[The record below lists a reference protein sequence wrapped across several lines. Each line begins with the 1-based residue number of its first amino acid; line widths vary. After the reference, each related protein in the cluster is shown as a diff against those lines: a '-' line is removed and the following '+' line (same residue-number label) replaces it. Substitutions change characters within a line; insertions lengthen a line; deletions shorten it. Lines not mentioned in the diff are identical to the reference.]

1 MKTNWIA
8 AALLGMVFSG
18 ATMANAGD
26 LVKCHMTFTLEGWS
40 VFYKSASG
48 RGEVTCENGQSARVD
63 IRAKGGG
70 LTFGK
75 TDITNGIGDFT
86 GVVSIDQIF
95 GKYASAGASAA
106 AGKAAM
112 AQVVTKGPVSL
123 ALSGK
128 GTGVD
133 IGFAFGEFVIDKEGS
148 TASKEK
154 KKK

>member
-1 MKTNWIA
+1 MQTKWLMIGMAVVVAIGA
-8 AALLGMVFSG
+8 ASDAG
-18 ATMANAGD
+18 AQELT
-26 LVKCHMTFTLEGWS
+26 KCHMTFGLEGWS

-48 RGEVTCENGQSARVD
+48 QGEITCDNGQSAHVD

-70 LTFGK
+70 LTVGK
-75 TDITNGIGDFT
+75 TDITAGKGDFSEVA
-86 GVVSIDQIF
+86 GIDQTF
-95 GKYASAGASAA
+95 GTYASAEASAA

-133 IGFAFGEFVIDKEGS
+133 LGVAFGEFVI
-148 TASKEK
+148 EK
-154 KKK
+154 IGGAEK